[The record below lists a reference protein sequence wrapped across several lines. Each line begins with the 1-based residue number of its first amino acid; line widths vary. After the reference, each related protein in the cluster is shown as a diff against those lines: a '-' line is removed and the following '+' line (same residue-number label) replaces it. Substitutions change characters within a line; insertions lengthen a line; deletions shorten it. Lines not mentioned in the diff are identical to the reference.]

1 MTPEDLAGWLAEQN
15 PSFCYSPGTAGGSL
29 FTGEPPRDV
38 VPCAAVAL
46 SDTGVRFSVQ
56 GGPGLSSYELYDADI
71 RVQTGGNAQKAYLLG
86 RQLLESV
93 MGIKGGWV
101 GGTVVA
107 GCELRAPVAI
117 KRAADG
123 VYTAAFCVRLTAL
136 RGSV

>member
-71 RVQTGGNAQKAYLLG
+71 RAYLLG